1 MCCVLIYI
9 QRFEN
14 LKIKSRT
21 VLDIGLAGIQSQVR
35 NPLNH
40 SFLVTDWNCSAFI
53 HGKRSETKR
62 AVKAK
67 VRYMPSIQNLN
78 CSEFRKV
85 YGYDDYSISEEERNF
100 PIAYNIL
107 LHKDFIQAE
116 FLLRAIYR
124 PQNYYCVHVDGF
136 SPPSY
141 HESVQKLADCFENV
155 FIVSKTENV
164 TYAGF
169 SRLQADLNC
178 MKDHLNQDKPWKYL
192 LNIPGQQFPLK
203 TNAEIVVILK
213 NLKNLNNIVGITIT
227 SQFRKKLV
235 DCFENKHLPP
245 PHNVT
250 IYKGSAYGVFS
261 RQFVDWIINNKKARD
276 LLKWC
281 RDVYSPDEYYWA
293 TLNYN
298 LRLHAPGSNS
308 IDDETNPFL
317 AVYVAWKYSECYG
330 SRNKG
335 YCTFS
340 VRDLP
345 TLVKRPE
352 MFANK
357 LRINYD
363 ALTLR
368 CLGEWVYNKTL
379 GLVPSGV

>member
-1 MCCVLIYI
+1 
-9 QRFEN
+9 
-14 LKIKSRT
+14 
-21 VLDIGLAGIQSQVR
+21 
-35 NPLNH
+35 
-40 SFLVTDWNCSAFI
+40 
-53 HGKRSETKR
+53 
-62 AVKAK
+62 
-67 VRYMPSIQNLN
+67 MPSIQNLN

-107 LHKDFIQAE
+107 LHTDFIQAE

-178 MKDHLNQDKPWKYL
+178 MKDHLNQGKPWKYL

-203 TNAEIVVILK
+203 TNAEIVAILK
-213 NLKNLNNIVGITIT
+213 NLKHLNNIDKGEKV
-227 SQFRKKLV
+227 
-235 DCFENKHLPP
+235 FENRFKTKFIVVPDSGHPGRRRVSRTDEKTPP
-245 PHNVT
+245 PPYNVT
-250 IYKGSAYGVFS
+250 IYKGSAYGIFS
-261 RQFVDWIINNKKARD
+261 RQFVDYVINNKKARD
-276 LLKWC
+276 ILKWC

-298 LRLHAPGSNS
+298 LKLHAPGSNS
-308 IDDETNPFL
+308 VGDEMKPFL
-317 AVYVAWKYSECYG
+317 AVYVSWTPSECYG
-330 SRNKG
+330 RRYRA
-335 YCTFS
+335 YCIFGI
-340 VRDLP
+340 RDLP

-357 LRINYD
+357 LRIDYD